1 MSIARYLLNVCDED
15 DGLSMS
21 CFVVTTR
28 ADEMDQCRGRGREEA
43 LETRGGG
50 IAVDP
55 RVSPISLSVSV
66 SFSWLFLLQSSCL
79 PGERMVL

>member
-28 ADEMDQCRGRGREEA
+28 ADEMGQDA
-43 LETRGGG
+43 RGGFG
-50 IAVDP
+50 DEEGKLRLLCASRP
-55 RVSPISLSVSV
+55 FLSLSLC
-66 SFSWLFLLQSSCL
+66 LFLLVVSFTKQL
-79 PGERMVL
+79 FAR